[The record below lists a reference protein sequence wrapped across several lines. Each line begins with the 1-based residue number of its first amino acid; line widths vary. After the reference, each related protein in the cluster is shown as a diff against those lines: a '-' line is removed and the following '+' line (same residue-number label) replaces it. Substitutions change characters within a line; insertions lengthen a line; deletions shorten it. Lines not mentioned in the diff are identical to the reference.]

1 MRLSLI
7 KKSLPT
13 SLYKRE
19 GRKRILD
26 AAILTKYS
34 DEFHP

>member
-1 MRLSLI
+1 MRVSLI

-19 GRKRILD
+19 GETQVLD
-26 AAILTKYS
+26 AAIVMECPE
-34 DEFHP
+34 DFHL